1 MDHLK
6 PNPNLVMSDL
16 KKINHRLVTC
26 FQSSGR
32 IGKSTVFEGIL
43 AWARFAGIPVAAVDC
58 DAEHRTLSKRFPE
71 AAFVDATRSNDEFL
85 QLIMELPDTPL
96 AVADFPAQATDFLL
110 SAMDSLRVLDALDAR
125 ETRMTI
131 LVFAADDPTAT
142 ASLAKTYRAL
152 GERVDY
158 LLVKNPARFRSHA
171 FDDSALAELF
181 RKNKVP
187 TLELPAITSTTLE
200 KMADASAARKK
211 HLTFTE
217 AVKIADLHQMCR
229 FEIEH
234 FLNRVFTQC
243 EDAARVLVP
252 NLAMVKNKVSRP
264 ADRLTRKLVD
274 EFKPL
279 DIHE

>member
-1 MDHLK
+1 
-6 PNPNLVMSDL
+6 MSEL

-32 IGKSTVFEGIL
+32 IGKSTMFEGIL

-58 DAEHRTLSKRFPE
+58 DAEHKTLSKRFPE
-71 AAFVDATRSNDEFL
+71 SAFVDATRSNDEFL

-110 SAMDSLRVLDALDAR
+110 TAMESLRVLDALDAR
-125 ETRMTI
+125 DTRVTVLM
-131 LVFAADDPTAT
+131 FGADDPTAT
-142 ASLAKTYRAL
+142 ASMAKTYRAL
-152 GERVDY
+152 GNRVDY
-158 LLVKNPARFRSHA
+158 LLIKNPARFRSQA
-171 FDDSALAELF
+171 FEESALAELF
-181 RKNKVP
+181 RKNNVP
-187 TLELPAITSTTLE
+187 ILELPAITTTTLQ
-200 KMADASAARKK
+200 KIAAASAERKK
-211 HLTFTE
+211 HLTYAE
-217 AVKIADLHQMCR
+217 AVKVPNLHQMCR

-252 NLAMVKNKVSRP
+252 DPVLIKNKVTRIV
-264 ADRLTRKLVD
+264 DRLARKPVD